1 MSNYSNVK
9 TVILQTHLI
18 QCFRFH
24 HIDKDEIK
32 DYFLE
37 LNRYGETCKFRNCN
51 HIKEPNC
58 NVKHQLEIGILRNL
72 DTTIIYNYLMKFQI
86 ERLDIK

>member
-1 MSNYSNVK
+1 MVK
-9 TVILQTHLI
+9 HVSLEIVII
-18 QCFRFH
+18 S
-24 HIDKDEIK
+24 
-32 DYFLE
+32 
-37 LNRYGETCKFRNCN
+37 
-51 HIKEPNC
+51 KEPNC